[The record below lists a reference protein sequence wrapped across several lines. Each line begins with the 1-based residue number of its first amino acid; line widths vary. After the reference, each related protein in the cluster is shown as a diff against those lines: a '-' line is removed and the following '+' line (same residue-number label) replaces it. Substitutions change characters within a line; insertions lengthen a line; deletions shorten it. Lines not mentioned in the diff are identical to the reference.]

1 MILLF
6 LPKRSKGGK
15 SSGLVSPTKSRK
27 DDIINGGLG
36 YPSPTTLSHSE
47 LGSQQR
53 GSGVSSPRSPP
64 LSSHPG
70 RKPVLG
76 QGEGPRGSSGPDAR
90 HHHSHLYGNVSWVQG
105 TGVGLNHQKPLCC
118 GSIEALCQ
126 TVSVRMLQVFCRGSH
141 SYKTR
146 ILHTGFSL
154 AHGSELV

>member
-1 MILLF
+1 MGNSATPPPPHCHIQSWGPSRGALVYLL
-6 LPKRSKGGK
+6 PG
-15 SSGLVSPTKSRK
+15 PH
-27 DDIINGGLG
+27 
-36 YPSPTTLSHSE
+36 PSALTQAESLSW
-47 LGSQQR
+47 GR
-53 GSGVSSPRSPP
+53 VKA
-64 LSSHPG
+64 PG
-70 RKPVLG
+70 EAVDLMP
-76 QGEGPRGSSGPDAR
+76 R

-146 ILHTGFSL
+146 ILHTGFSR